1 MGQAAE
7 SQVGQTT
14 KRRLRKSQ
22 DGIVVSDK
30 MTKTIIVAVARQVQH
45 KSYGKIIR
53 KTRKYYAHD
62 ERGEAKVGDLVR
74 IVESR
79 PLSRLKHWRLQTVLR
94 KAV

>member
-1 MGQAAE
+1 MD
-7 SQVGQTT
+7 QVAQNT
-14 KRRLRKSQ
+14 KKRLRKSQ

-30 MTKTIIVAVARQVQH
+30 MAKTIVVAVARQVRH

-62 ERGEAKVGDLVR
+62 ERGEAKVGDQVR

-79 PLSRLKHWRLQTVLR
+79 PLSRLKHWRLQAVLR

>member
-1 MGQAAE
+1 ME
-7 SQVGQTT
+7 QVAQDT

-30 MTKTIIVAVARQVQH
+30 MAKTIVVAVARQVRH

-62 ERGEAKVGDLVR
+62 ERGEAKVGDQVR

-79 PLSRLKHWRLQTVLR
+79 PLSRLKHWRLQSVLR

>member
-1 MGQAAE
+1 ME
-7 SQVGQTT
+7 QVAQGT

-30 MTKTIIVAVARQVQH
+30 MAKTIVVAVARQVRH

-62 ERGEAKVGDLVR
+62 EKGEAKVGDQVR

-79 PLSRLKHWRLQTVLR
+79 PLSRLKHWRLQSVLR

>member
-1 MGQAAE
+1 ME
-7 SQVGQTT
+7 QVAQGT

-30 MTKTIIVAVARQVQH
+30 MAKTIVVAVARQVRH

-62 ERGEAKVGDLVR
+62 ERGEAKVGDQVR

-79 PLSRLKHWRLQTVLR
+79 PLSRLKHWRLQAVLR